1 MKFAR
6 IADFI
11 ASDLFASLGGGFIVG
26 AVLVVSGLVGGDDS
40 TGGAVV
46 AAVMSVAG

>member
-11 ASDLFASLGGGFIVG
+11 ASALSASLGGGFLVG
-26 AVLVVSGLVGGDDS
+26 AVLVFSGIVGGDDS

-46 AAVMSVAG
+46 AAVMTVVG

>member
-1 MKFAR
+1 MKIAR
-6 IADFI
+6 ITDFI

-26 AVLVVSGLVGGDDS
+26 AVLVVSGIVAGDDS

-46 AAVMSVAG
+46 AAVMSFAG